1 MSPEPYWER
10 LHDSRDPLALRLK
23 MVRLCLEHARNISLT
38 AQAFRC
44 STKTVRYWLAR
55 FQTQGAQG
63 LADRRG
69 RHHSRPNKTPPQVE
83 ALVVELKRCY
93 PFAGQ

>member
-23 MVRLCLEHARNISLT
+23 MLSCSAEQVRNMVST

-44 STKTVRYWLAR
+44 STTMV
-55 FQTQGAQG
+55 G
-63 LADRRG
+63 
-69 RHHSRPNKTPPQVE
+69 
-83 ALVVELKRCY
+83 
-93 PFAGQ
+93 